1 MYKTFKLRKALCL
14 ILFIPCAFVAEAQV
28 QAKHDQAISST
39 PKAAKHEPIEDY
51 EGMPEKGASMFL
63 PNSKGEVEFF
73 KEDLL
78 KKNSVSKVSMW
89 AELPSADASKM
100 KAPTYRVVQMN
111 FANAKPSVIN
121 TFKGKNTGTRLIG
134 VPEMHYH
141 FFYKDNRT
149 RMFQFWNE
157 ITGEARYD
165 MLITEALVED
175 FLATGVDVS
184 YLSIA
189 DIIALKDAHK
199 IMYIV
204 NEDLRESL
212 SDFKQRDVF
221 AVAGDT
227 VYDLMVTYEGKAR
240 HPQTTITMGRSFS
253 HEGMPSEIKSRAE
266 MIKDTLVTSRKEG
279 DVTSILSKSTLNK
292 ANRPLHVISYN
303 KDNAIE
309 SKTVNVY
316 DKQDRIISK
325 TTIYTSPQEDED
337 GMRFSSMVYEFV
349 YNPNGLLD
357 YVTFSLGKKK
367 CILRCKYE

>member
-1 MYKTFKLRKALCL
+1 MYKTSKLRKALCL
-14 ILFIPCAFVAEAQV
+14 ALFIPCAFVAGAQV
-28 QAKHDQAISST
+28 QAKQDQVISST
-39 PKAAKHEPIEDY
+39 PKAAKHESFEDY
-51 EGMPEKGASMFL
+51 MGVPEKGASLFL
-63 PNSKGEVEFF
+63 VDAKVELEFF
-73 KEDLL
+73 KEDIL
-78 KKNSVSKVSMW
+78 KKNNISKVSMW

-100 KAPTYRVVQMN
+100 KAPTYRVVQMQ

-121 TFKGKNTGTRLIG
+121 TFKGKHTGTRLIG
-134 VPEMHYH
+134 MPQVHYH

-175 FLATGVDVS
+175 FLANGVDVS

-189 DIIALKDAHK
+189 DVTTLKDAHK

-204 NEDLRESL
+204 NEDIRESL
-212 SDFKQRDVF
+212 SEFKKRDVF

-240 HPQTTITMGRSFS
+240 HPQTTITMGRLFS
-253 HEGMPSEIKSRAE
+253 HEGMPSETRSRSE
-266 MIKDTLVTSRKEG
+266 MIKDTLVISHKEG

-292 ANRPLHVISYN
+292 AYKPLHMISYDKN
-303 KDNAIE
+303 NAIE

-325 TTIYTSPQEDED
+325 TVIYTSPQEDEE
-337 GMRFSSMVYEFV
+337 GMRFSSMVYEFF
-349 YNPNGLLD
+349 YKPNGLLD
-357 YVTFSLGKKK
+357 YATFSLDKKK
-367 CILRCKYE
+367 CTFRCKYE

>member
-1 MYKTFKLRKALCL
+1 MYKTSKLRKAAC
-14 ILFIPCAFVAEAQV
+14 IVLFIPCAFVAEAQV
-28 QAKHDQAISST
+28 QAKHDQAINST
-39 PKAAKHEPIEDY
+39 PKAVKHEPVEDY

-73 KEDLL
+73 NEELL
-78 KKNSVSKVSMW
+78 KKNNVSKVSMW
-89 AELPSADASKM
+89 AELSSADASKM
-100 KAPTYRVVQMN
+100 KAPTYRVVQMQ

-121 TFKGKNTGTRLIG
+121 TFKGKHTGTRLIG
-134 VPEMHYH
+134 MPQVHYH

-184 YLSIA
+184 FPSIV

-199 IMYIV
+199 MVYIV
-204 NEDLRESL
+204 NEKIRESL

-221 AVAGDT
+221 TIAGDT
-227 VYDLMVTYEGKAR
+227 MYDVKVTYEGKAR

-253 HEGMPSEIKSRAE
+253 YEGMPSETKSRAE

-292 ANRPLHVISYN
+292 ANRPLHVISYDEN
-303 KDNAIE
+303 NAIE

-325 TTIYTSPQEDED
+325 TITYTSPQEDED
-337 GMRFSSMVYEFV
+337 GIRFSSMVYEFV

-357 YVTFSLGKKK
+357 YVTFSLDKKR